1 MNNINEYRAK
11 YLTPSDIICV
21 DEYISQWYGQGG
33 HWINHGLPM
42 YVVIDRKPKNG
53 CETQNACCGRSTIM
67 MRLRLLKTSE
77 EELKHTVPDAEAG
90 ILYGTRLLLF
100 LIRPWA
106 YSTQTVVGESYFASV
121 GDAEELEN

>member
-1 MNNINEYRAK
+1 MN
-11 YLTPSDIICV
+11 V
-21 DEYISQWYGQGG
+21 D
-33 HWINHGLPM
+33 
-42 YVVIDRKPKNG
+42 IDRKPENG
-53 CETQNACCGRSTIM
+53 CEIQNACCGRSTIM
-67 MRLRLLKTSE
+67 MRLKLLKTSE